1 MSVRI
6 EVRGEHA
13 AASRRI
19 VRDAHTLGVTS
30 VAGCDIAHLYFLEQD
45 PGAEAIEQ
53 LCAFL
58 LADPVLETATWTA
71 APTPAHASADVHVI
85 EVAPR
90 PGVTDVTA
98 RELQRGMVEIGLPAC
113 EVTTATRYELRGS
126 LSSDDLHRLAEK
138 LLCNA
143 TIQHF
148 SIGPIFPQFGATAE
162 ASDRVESVALR
173 DASDAELL
181 TISRIRLLS
190 LDLDEMRTIQ
200 RFYRDAG
207 REPTDVELETLAQT
221 WSEHCVHKTFRA
233 HIDFT
238 HEDADGAVID
248 RLQVDGLLKQ
258 FIRAATDAVYPD
270 WLHSAF
276 VDDAGIIAFD
286 DTHDLA
292 FKVETHN
299 HPSALEPFGG
309 ANTGVGGVVRDI
321 LGVSARPIACTDV
334 LCFGP
339 QDFPHAELPG
349 GILHP
354 RRIAEGV
361 VAGVGD
367 YGNKLGLP
375 TVNGAVLYDEGYL
388 GNPLVFCG
396 CAGLLPRGAHPT
408 AAQVGDL
415 VVALGGRTG
424 RDGIHGA
431 TFSSAELTHETSE
444 TAGSAVQ
451 IGDPITEK
459 GLIELVEAAR
469 DAQLYNAITDCGAGG
484 FSSSVGEM
492 GEELGVDVELTNVK
506 LKYPGLT
513 PWEIWLSEAQE
524 RLVIAVP
531 PAKLSRLQELAALW
545 DVEVSVLGA
554 FTGDRRLVV
563 RYAGSI
569 VADLPMD
576 FLHDG
581 LPQRR
586 MRAVHREQNKTEDSR
601 LEVPALAANLQSS
614 IFNLQSLVLSL
625 LSHPTVASKEAI
637 IRTYDHEV
645 RGGTLVRP
653 LVGPALDGPGDAAV
667 LKPLGTWDHAAAFAL
682 SNGINPRL
690 GLCDPYAM
698 AVSVIDEAVRNAVA
712 VGADP
717 DRIAILDN
725 FCWGNPT
732 YPDRLGALV
741 RTCQGCYDGAVAY
754 GTPFISGKD
763 SLYNEF
769 NGKPI
774 PGTLL
779 ISAIGIVPD
788 VQRAVTSDFKQA
800 GNVVYLLGETRAEL
814 GGSLL
819 LEHIGID
826 GGTAPAMPTNPP
838 ARYRALH
845 QAIRAGLVQSCHDLS
860 EGGLAVALAEMCLG
874 GRLGVEIDTAGLKIE
889 DWAHGDSG
897 HGGASA
903 QTNLQSS
910 IFNLVLLFSESNGRL
925 LMEVAPEDAA
935 AFEACFGDGIALA
948 RIGEVT
954 AAQHMTIRAGD
965 QTLTQVSIESML
977 EAWKV

>member
-1 MSVRI
+1 MTVRI
-6 EVRGEHA
+6 EVRGQHA
-13 AASRRI
+13 AAHAI
-19 VRDAHTLGVTS
+19 LRDARALGISTLDACD
-30 VAGCDIAHLYFLEQD
+30 VAHIYFLATD
-45 PGAEAIEQ
+45 PGAEPLRQ

-58 LADPVLETATWTA
+58 LVDPVVETAHIGPPETGA
-71 APTPAHASADVHVI
+71 GVHVI

-113 EVTTATRYELRGS
+113 DVMTATRYELRGALDS
-126 LSSDDLHRLAEK
+126 EELHRLAEK

-148 SIGPIFPQFGATAE
+148 TIGPIFPQFGATAE
-162 ASDRVESVALR
+162 ASDRVESVPLR
-173 DASDAELL
+173 TATDAELQS
-181 TISRIRLLS
+181 ISRSRLLS

-258 FIRAATDAVYPD
+258 FIRAATDAVYPE

-339 QDFPHAELPG
+339 QDYPHAALPG

-444 TAGSAVQ
+444 TSGSAVQ

-513 PWEIWLSEAQE
+513 PWEIWLSEAQ
-524 RLVIAVP
+524 
-531 PAKLSRLQELAALW
+531 
-545 DVEVSVLGA
+545 
-554 FTGDRRLVV
+554 
-563 RYAGSI
+563 
-569 VADLPMD
+569 
-576 FLHDG
+576 
-581 LPQRR
+581 
-586 MRAVHREQNKTEDSR
+586 
-601 LEVPALAANLQSS
+601 
-614 IFNLQSLVLSL
+614 
-625 LSHPTVASKEAI
+625 
-637 IRTYDHEV
+637 
-645 RGGTLVRP
+645 
-653 LVGPALDGPGDAAV
+653 
-667 LKPLGTWDHAAAFAL
+667 
-682 SNGINPRL
+682 
-690 GLCDPYAM
+690 
-698 AVSVIDEAVRNAVA
+698 
-712 VGADP
+712 
-717 DRIAILDN
+717 
-725 FCWGNPT
+725 
-732 YPDRLGALV
+732 
-741 RTCQGCYDGAVAY
+741 
-754 GTPFISGKD
+754 
-763 SLYNEF
+763 
-769 NGKPI
+769 
-774 PGTLL
+774 
-779 ISAIGIVPD
+779 
-788 VQRAVTSDFKQA
+788 
-800 GNVVYLLGETRAEL
+800 
-814 GGSLL
+814 
-819 LEHIGID
+819 
-826 GGTAPAMPTNPP
+826 
-838 ARYRALH
+838 
-845 QAIRAGLVQSCHDLS
+845 
-860 EGGLAVALAEMCLG
+860 
-874 GRLGVEIDTAGLKIE
+874 
-889 DWAHGDSG
+889 
-897 HGGASA
+897 
-903 QTNLQSS
+903 
-910 IFNLVLLFSESNGRL
+910 
-925 LMEVAPEDAA
+925 
-935 AFEACFGDGIALA
+935 
-948 RIGEVT
+948 
-954 AAQHMTIRAGD
+954 
-965 QTLTQVSIESML
+965 
-977 EAWKV
+977 

>member
-1 MSVRI
+1 MSIRI
-6 EVRGEHA
+6 EVRGQHA
-13 AASRRI
+13 AATGHILRN
-19 VRDAHTLGVTS
+19 AAALGV
-30 VAGCDIAHLYFLEQD
+30 AGLTGCNITRVYFLEED
-45 PGAEAIEQ
+45 PGAESLQQ
-53 LCAFL
+53 LCTFL
-58 LADPVLETATWTA
+58 LADPVMETASWADA
-71 APTPAHASADVHVI
+71 AIFPEGRVI

-90 PGVTDVTA
+90 PGVTDITA
-98 RELQRGMVEIGLPAC
+98 RELRRGMVEIGLPDC
-113 EVTTATRYELRGS
+113 DVTTAMRYELTGV
-126 LSSDDLHRLAEK
+126 LNDDDLHTLAEK
-138 LLCNA
+138 LLCNS

-148 SIGPIFPQFGATAE
+148 SLGPIFPQFGTE
-162 ASDRVESVALR
+162 TDASDRVETIPLTR
-173 DASDAELL
+173 ASDDALQA
-181 TISRIRLLS
+181 ISRDRLLS

-200 RFYRDAG
+200 RFYREAG

-233 HIDFT
+233 RIDFT
-238 HEDADGAVID
+238 HEDADGRVINRVD
-248 RLQVDGLLKQ
+248 VDGLLKQ
-258 FIRAATDAVYPD
+258 YIRAATDAVYPE

-286 DTHDLA
+286 ETHDLA

-339 QDFPHAELPG
+339 QDFPHAELPD

-354 RRIAEGV
+354 QRIAEGV

-396 CAGLLPRGAHPT
+396 CAGLLPRGMHPT

-469 DAQLYNAITDCGAGG
+469 DEQLYNAITDCGAGG

-492 GEELGVDVELTNVK
+492 GEELGVDVELTNVM

-531 PAKLSRLQELAALW
+531 PAKLDHLRALAALW

-563 RYAGSI
+563 RYAGAI
-569 VADLPMD
+569 AADLPMD

-586 MRAVHREQNKTEDSR
+586 MVGVYTEKTRDSEIQKFADWSEKISQSSN
-601 LEVPALAANLQSS
+601 LANL
-614 IFNLQSLVLSL
+614 ILSL
-625 LSHPTVASKEAI
+625 LSHPSVASKEAI
-637 IRTYDHEV
+637 VRTYDHEV

-653 LVGPALDGPGDAAV
+653 FVGPAMDGPGDAAV
-667 LKPLGTWDHAAAFAL
+667 LKPLGTWAHEMAFAL

-690 GLCDPYAM
+690 GQRDPYAM

-717 DRIAILDN
+717 DRIAILNN

-788 VQRAVTSDFKQA
+788 MQRAVTSNFKRA
-800 GNVVYLLGETRAEL
+800 GNIVYLLGETRAEL

-819 LEHIGID
+819 LEHLGID
-826 GGTAPAMPTNPP
+826 DGIAPAMPARPLD
-838 ARYRALH
+838 RYRALH
-845 QAIRAGLVQSCHDLS
+845 QAIRAGYVQACHDLS
-860 EGGLAVALAEMCLG
+860 EGGLAIALAEMCLG
-874 GRLGVEIDTAGLKIE
+874 GRLGAEIDIGRLEIE
-889 DWAHGDSG
+889 RLAARSSLNHPISQ
-897 HGGASA
+897 SLS
-903 QTNLQSS
+903 LQS
-910 IFNLVLLFSESNGRL
+910 LCLLFSESNGRL
-925 LMEVAPEDAA
+925 LIEVAPEDAV
-935 AFEACFGDGIALA
+935 AFEACFGEAVALA
-948 RIGEVT
+948 RLGEVT
-954 AAQHMTIRAGD
+954 AAQRMTIRGGD
-965 QTLTQVSIESML
+965 QTLTQLSIGSML
-977 EAWKV
+977 RSWKP

>member
-6 EVRGEHA
+6 EVRGQHA
-13 AASRRI
+13 AATRHILRN
-19 VRDAHTLGVTS
+19 AAALGV
-30 VAGCDIAHLYFLEQD
+30 AGLTGCNITRVYFLEKE
-45 PGAEAIEQ
+45 PGAESLQQ
-53 LCAFL
+53 LCTFL
-58 LADPVLETATWTA
+58 LADPVMETATWGGGA
-71 APTPAHASADVHVI
+71 AFSEGRVI

-98 RELQRGMVEIGLPAC
+98 RELRRGMVEIGLPDC
-113 EVTTATRYELRGS
+113 DVTTAMRYELTGV
-126 LSSDDLHRLAEK
+126 LNDDDLHTLAEK
-138 LLCNA
+138 LLCNS

-148 SIGPIFPQFGATAE
+148 SLGPIFPQFGTE
-162 ASDRVESVALR
+162 TDASDRVETIPLTG
-173 DASDAELL
+173 ASDDALQA
-181 TISRIRLLS
+181 ISRDRLLS

-200 RFYRDAG
+200 RFYREAH

-233 HIDFT
+233 RIEFT
-238 HEDADGAVID
+238 HEDADGRVISRVD
-248 RLQVDGLLKQ
+248 VDGLLKQ
-258 FIRAATDAVYPD
+258 YIRAATEAVYPE

-286 DTHDLA
+286 ETHDLA

-339 QDFPHAELPG
+339 QDFPHEELPD

-354 RRIAEGV
+354 QRIAAGV

-396 CAGLLPRGAHPT
+396 CAGLLPRGMHPT

-469 DAQLYNAITDCGAGG
+469 DEQLYNAITDCGAGG

-492 GEELGVDVELTNVK
+492 GEELGVDVELTNVM

-531 PAKLSRLQELAALW
+531 PAKLDRLRALAALW

-563 RYAGSI
+563 RYAGAI
-569 VADLPMD
+569 AADLPMD

-586 MRAVHREQNKTEDSR
+586 MVGVYTEKTRDSE
-601 LEVPALAANLQSS
+601 LQEFADWSENISQSPDLANLM
-614 IFNLQSLVLSL
+614 LSL
-625 LSHPTVASKEAI
+625 LSHPSIASKEAI
-637 IRTYDHEV
+637 VRTYDHEV

-653 LVGPALDGPGDAAV
+653 FVGPEMDGPGDAAV
-667 LKPLGTWDHAAAFAL
+667 LKPLGTWEHAMAFAL

-690 GLCDPYAM
+690 GQRDPYAM

-732 YPDRLGALV
+732 YADRLGALV

-788 VQRAVTSDFKQA
+788 MQRVVTSSFKRA
-800 GNVVYLLGETRAEL
+800 GNLIYLLGETRPEL

-819 LEHIGID
+819 FEHLDIDAGI
-826 GGTAPAMPTNPP
+826 APAMPARPLD
-838 ARYRALH
+838 RYRALH
-845 QAIRAGLVQSCHDLS
+845 QAIRAGYVQACHDLS

-874 GRLGVEIDTAGLKIE
+874 GRLGADVETERFDIE
-889 DWAHGDSG
+889 RLDDATTRNLPISQ
-897 HGGASA
+897 SPS
-903 QTNLQSS
+903 LQS
-910 IFNLVLLFSESNGRL
+910 LLRLFSESNGRL

-935 AFEACFGDGIALA
+935 AFEAYFDDGVALVQL
-948 RIGEVT
+948 GSVT
-954 AAQHMTIRAGD
+954 TAPQLTLRTGG
-965 QTLTQVSIESML
+965 QTLTQLSIESML
-977 EAWKV
+977 EAWKR